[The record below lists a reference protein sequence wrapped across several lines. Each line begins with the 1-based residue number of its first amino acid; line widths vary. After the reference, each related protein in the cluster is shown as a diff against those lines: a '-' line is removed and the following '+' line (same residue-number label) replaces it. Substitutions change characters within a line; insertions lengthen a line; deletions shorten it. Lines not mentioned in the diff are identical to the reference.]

1 MTSTSSLRHGVGS
14 GHSAMLSAARLLV
27 LCLAAAL
34 AASCATLPPLVTKA
48 NYCNFKLAKAEVKAP
63 PLPRSPFLESRQ
75 PDNAM
80 LLLSGGSQHGAFGAG
95 LLARWKQVSGGRLPR
110 FRTVTGIST
119 GALLSTDAFIDRPE
133 AAEQA
138 YTIDRE
144 ADLLKPYASRNK
156 RGAFGL
162 SDYVSIARNNA
173 VADLAPLR
181 ARLREHLDMETLRK
195 VRDMSD
201 GRRLLVGA
209 VDVDSGDAVVF
220 DMVDMAKR
228 AVETPGAEGERY
240 RDCYVDAVLASSS
253 VPLAAKPVVIDN
265 RMYID
270 GGARFGVFVDGFGTE
285 AGVGDERDAA
295 PAPQLYIV
303 INGMQRVAPECGK
316 LERGG
321 GICAADGSDGY
332 LNRDGQHRSWNLLG
346 LAQRSS
352 DILIAQI
359 YRFSVA
365 DIVARFGERYPGAA
379 DHVHY
384 LPIVEDRMLKHV
396 WNGADCAEWHRR
408 DEADTHPLQF
418 YPRYMRCL
426 IDFGRTYADERAGEL
441 KLGSTPL
448 PAGLRGL
455 DVQ

>member
-1 MTSTSSLRHGVGS
+1 MRRT
-14 GHSAMLSAARLLV
+14 ARLLV
-27 LCLAAAL
+27 LCVAAAFT
-34 AASCATLPPLVTKA
+34 ASCATLPPVVTKA
-48 NYCNFKLAKAEVKAP
+48 NSCNFKLAKAEVKAP

-110 FRTVTGIST
+110 FRTVTGVGT

-133 AAEQA
+133 AAELA

-162 SDYVSIARNNA
+162 PDYVSIARNNA

-195 VRDMSD
+195 VRDLSD

-270 GGARFGVFVDGFGTE
+270 GGARFGVFVDGFGKE
-285 AGVGDERDAA
+285 AGVGDKRDAA

-303 INGMQRVAPECGK
+303 INGMQRVSPECGK
-316 LERGG
+316 LEGG
-321 GICAADGSDGY
+321 GGTCAPDGSDGY
-332 LNRDGQHRSWNLLG
+332 LNRDGQHRSSNLLRACAAVERHPDRADLPLLG
-346 LAQRSS
+346 RRHRRALRRAVSRRRRPCPLSS
-352 DILIAQI
+352 DRRGPHAQARLERGRLRRMAPPRQGRAPAAVLPTLYALP
-359 YRFSVA
+359 YRL
-365 DIVARFGERYPGAA
+365 R
-379 DHVHY
+379 
-384 LPIVEDRMLKHV
+384 ED
-396 WNGADCAEWHRR
+396 
-408 DEADTHPLQF
+408 
-418 YPRYMRCL
+418 
-426 IDFGRTYADERAGEL
+426 YADERAGEL
-441 KLGSTPL
+441 KLASTPL